1 MKEQSVGVI
10 LERIREH
17 CREIFADNLVG
28 VYVHGL
34 LAFGCFCWENSDIDF
49 IVVTSRPP
57 APQEKE
63 AFITALLELDAVCPP
78 KGLEMSIVL
87 EKYCRDFVYPTP
99 FELHFS
105 NAHKGG
111 LLLSGEACPG
121 EERRLSAAAEQG
133 GQELLG
139 QELLELPERYV
150 DGQAVREYCAAMH
163 GTDKD
168 LAAHF
173 TVLRRA
179 GFALCGKA
187 AASLFGAVPAADYMD
202 SIWGDI
208 ENAQEEILENP
219 VYVILNLC
227 RVLAFAREGL
237 VLSKEQGGA
246 WAKEYFASGSGEAE
260 WSGLVCRAAECCR
273 SGRIFSVQEKDG
285 EALKRFADG
294 MLAQIRVNGRNSR

>member
-10 LERIREH
+10 LERIKADCAR
-17 CREIFADNLVG
+17 IFADNLVG
-28 VYVHGL
+28 VYVHGS

-49 IVVTSRPP
+49 IVVTSKPP

-78 KGLEMSIVL
+78 KGLEMSIVF
-87 EKYCRDFVYPTP
+87 EKYCRNFVYPTP

-105 NAHKGG
+105 NVHKGK

-121 EERRLSAAAEQG
+121 EERKLSRAAEQG
-133 GQELLG
+133 GQPFLG
-139 QELLELPERYV
+139 QGLPELPERYV
-150 DGQAVREYCAAMH
+150 DGQAIREYCAAMN

-179 GFALCGKA
+179 GFALCGEA

-202 SIWGDI
+202 SVWGDI

-227 RVLAFAREGL
+227 RVLAFVQEGL
-237 VLSKEQGGA
+237 VLSKEQGSA

-260 WSGLVCRAAECCR
+260 WSGLVCRAAECYR
-273 SGRIFSVQEKDG
+273 SGRIFSMQEKDG
-285 EALKRFADG
+285 EALQHFADG
-294 MLAQIRVNGRNSR
+294 MLARIRSKGKL

>member
-1 MKEQSVGVI
+1 MKEQSVGAI
-10 LERIREH
+10 LERIKADCAR
-17 CREIFADNLVG
+17 IFADNLVG
-28 VYVHGL
+28 VYVHGS

-49 IVVTSRPP
+49 IVVTSKPP

-87 EKYCRDFVYPTP
+87 EKYCRNFVYPTP

-105 NAHKGG
+105 NAHKGK
-111 LLLSGEACPG
+111 LLSQQSEH
-121 EERRLSAAAEQG
+121 RI
-133 GQELLG
+133 
-139 QELLELPERYV
+139 

-173 TVLRRA
+173 TVLCRA
-179 GFALCGKA
+179 GFALCGEA

-227 RVLAFAREGL
+227 RVLAFVREGL
-237 VLSKEQGGA
+237 VLSKEQGSA
-246 WAKEYFASGSGEAE
+246 WAKEYFARDNGEAE
-260 WSGLVCRAAECCR
+260 WSGLVCRAAECYR

-285 EALKRFADG
+285 EALQHFADG
-294 MLAQIRVNGRNSR
+294 MLARIRIEGKM

>member
-1 MKEQSVGVI
+1 MKEQNVGMI
-10 LERIREH
+10 LERIKADCER
-17 CREIFADNLVG
+17 IFADNLAG
-28 VYVHGL
+28 VYIHGS
-34 LAFGCFCWENSDIDF
+34 LAFGCFCWESSDIDF

-57 APQEKE
+57 APEEKE

-87 EKYCRDFVYPTP
+87 EKYCRNFVYPTP

-105 NAHKGG
+105 NAHKGK
-111 LLLSGEACPG
+111 LLSM
-121 EERRLSAAAEQG
+121 Q
-133 GQELLG
+133 
-139 QELLELPERYV
+139 PEHRI
-150 DGQAVREYCAAMH
+150 DGQAVREYCAVMH

-179 GFALCGKA
+179 GFALCGEA

-208 ENAQEEILENP
+208 ENAQEEILGNP

-227 RVLAFAREGL
+227 RVLAFVQESL
-237 VLSKEQGGA
+237 VLSKEQGSA
-246 WAKEYFASGSGEAE
+246 WAKEYFASDNGKAE
-260 WSGLVCRAAECCR
+260 WSGLVCRAAECYR

-285 EALKRFADG
+285 EALQHFADG
-294 MLAQIRVNGRNSR
+294 MLAQIRSEGKL